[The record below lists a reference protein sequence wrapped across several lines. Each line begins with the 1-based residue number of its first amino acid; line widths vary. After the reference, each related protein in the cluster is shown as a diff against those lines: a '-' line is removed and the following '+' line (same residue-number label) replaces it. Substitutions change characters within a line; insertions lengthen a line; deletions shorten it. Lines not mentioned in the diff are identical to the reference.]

1 MSFDA
6 FKQEPWKTSHD
17 AYDSAPF
24 NIRPAP
30 EFATGEVMLASVF
43 RTIGFGVLENEI
55 PAEGRQFAKDA
66 LSEAKHKKLGT
77 ATKVSLDTWR
87 TVLNG
92 ILESPKQPNQS
103 AKRFLQLTPIIP
115 DVGLYSGTARNSN
128 GSWRPATL
136 VERMFQFGAPSPDD
150 AERLWKKTFA
160 QLSITD
166 SDDIWAR
173 WLDEEFQARRKGA
186 NWQLRTFERGSD
198 LPLEDKKLLRFPA
211 RQFVRDFEA
220 VLDAKLAM
228 TRRQWTTL
236 LESVLRLGSVTHVL
250 WLCQANRRL
259 WKAVEAALRGDPVHP
274 QAAQRAMDQEGSVLA
289 YGNPAAAQV
298 RDIASSYLVARLG
311 LNATLW
317 ALAARGHLT
326 ASLGSL
332 SQIQSFLNLV
342 STHRSTIQPE
352 VRGVMDYL
360 QGEHARTI
368 NCKKGIGSNL
378 TEFARHVLGQRQT
391 ASETLRGYDQG
402 YLLRKKGQ
410 HSSAPWIVSLG
421 PVAILA
427 LVHCCLQGAV
437 GPRSIQRLSQH
448 LGTYGLAVDRDDI
461 AGSELGRKLRML
473 GLVLDSP
480 DAESGML
487 LVPPFELGAEVGR
500 GV

>member
-1 MSFDA
+1 
-6 FKQEPWKTSHD
+6 
-17 AYDSAPF
+17 
-24 NIRPAP
+24 
-30 EFATGEVMLASVF
+30 ML
-43 RTIGFGVLENEI
+43 
-55 PAEGRQFAKDA
+55 
-66 LSEAKHKKLGT
+66 
-77 ATKVSLDTWR
+77 
-87 TVLNG
+87 
-92 ILESPKQPNQS
+92 
-103 AKRFLQLTPIIP
+103 
-115 DVGLYSGTARNSN
+115 
-128 GSWRPATL
+128 
-136 VERMFQFGAPSPDD
+136 QFGASSPDD
-150 AERLWKKTFA
+150 AQRLWKKTFA

-186 NWQLRTFERGSD
+186 NWQLRPFERGSD
-198 LPLEDKKLLRFPA
+198 LPLEDKRLLRFPA

-274 QAAQRAMDQEGSVLA
+274 QAAQRAMDQDGPVLA

-332 SQIQSFLNLV
+332 SQIQSFLNLI

-352 VRGVMDYL
+352 VRDVMDYL

-487 LVPPFELGAEVGR
+487 LVPPFELGAEVG
-500 GV
+500 VSV